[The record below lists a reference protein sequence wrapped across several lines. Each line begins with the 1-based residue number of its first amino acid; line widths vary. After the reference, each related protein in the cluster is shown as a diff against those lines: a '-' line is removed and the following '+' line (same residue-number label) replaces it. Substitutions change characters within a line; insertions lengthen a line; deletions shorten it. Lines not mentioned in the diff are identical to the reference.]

1 MLVGCGCKGS
11 NHYEV
16 ITTTDWIQ
24 KAAGI
29 RLDCL
34 NVLEMDKGVRDAL
47 ILGKLNAT
55 VCQAE
60 KKVQRKDKMRDIHV
74 RLGRQESVRVCLPL
88 YA

>member
-1 MLVGCGCKGS
+1 MVTTLLPSSGSDEERVMLVGCGCKGS

-55 VCQAE
+55 VC
-60 KKVQRKDKMRDIHV
+60 
-74 RLGRQESVRVCLPL
+74 
-88 YA
+88 